1 MEIRGKEIGMLMT
14 IGAYVQISKLCPNG
28 DLKRLAE
35 MFGDNYATNVENIVD
50 IIVALNGGHVASE
63 ALEGRNAFRLTRD
76 MVLALSP
83 DEFSDLQN
91 MALATITK
99 GAKGEVEV
107 EKTGKKEEAGG
118 K

>member
-1 MEIRGKEIGMLMT
+1 MEIRGKEVGMLMT

-28 DLKRLAE
+28 DLKRLSD
-35 MFGDNYATNVENIVD
+35 MFGDNYATNVENIVG
-50 IIVALNGGHVASE
+50 IIVALNGGYVASE
-63 ALEGRNAFRLTRD
+63 ALEGRKAFRLTED

-83 DEFSDLQN
+83 EEFSSLQN

-107 EKTGKKEEAGG
+107 TKTEKKDEAGE